1 MAEIK
6 IKEIESD
13 NADMAFDVE
22 VVEGDSSTSHRVTLD
37 KEYCE
42 TLTEGKIVAPRL
54 VEVSFIYLL
63 EREPKESIL
72 SSFNIS
78 VIPRYFADYE
88 KEIRRYF

>member
-6 IKEIESD
+6 IKELDSD
-13 NADMAFDVE
+13 TEEMVFDVE

-37 KEYCE
+37 REYCE
-42 TLTEGKIVAPRL
+42 ALTGGKVAAPRL
-54 VEVSFIYLL
+54 VEVSFIFLL

-72 SSFNIS
+72 GCFNIS
-78 VIPRYFADYE
+78 VIPRYFAEYE